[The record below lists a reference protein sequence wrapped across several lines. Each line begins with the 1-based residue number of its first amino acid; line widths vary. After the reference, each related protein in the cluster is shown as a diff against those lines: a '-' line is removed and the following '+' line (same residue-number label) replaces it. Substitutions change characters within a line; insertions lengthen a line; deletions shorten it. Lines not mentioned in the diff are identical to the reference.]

1 MVVKLTGII
10 EGQNVVFERTNGDVW
25 QATIPATLNGAFAV
39 ELTAIDA
46 EGNVAHI
53 AKYIVTIDMDAL
65 YVHVELCTYS
75 EELLPFEYDSTC
87 EVSNYYAEVEE
98 NAIGSVFE
106 VSNFIPKVYVSDY
119 YARLEEENEDC

>member
-10 EGQNVVFERTNGDVW
+10 EGQSVVFERVNGDEW

-46 EGNVAHI
+46 AGNVAHI

-65 YVHVELCTYS
+65 YVHIELCKYS
-75 EELLPFEYDSTC
+75 AELLPFEYEGVC
-87 EVSNYYAEVEE
+87 GVSNYYAEVEE
-98 NAIGSVFE
+98 SPFGCMCQISSF
-106 VSNFIPKVYVSDY
+106 VSNVSVSDY
-119 YARLEEENEDC
+119 YASLEEKDEN